1 LLPRHPGGSLRCV
14 PTTEARQEFARY
26 LVEVTPPG
34 SGEIDI
40 RDLAARSRAA
50 CVALSSEGI
59 AVRLLRSVFVPEDG
73 SCLLVFEARDAA
85 AVRSA
90 SERAGMP
97 IERVSEAI
105 SAKADPVS
113 RRTIET

>member
-1 LLPRHPGGSLRCV
+1 M

-34 SGEIDI
+34 GGDIDI

-50 CVALSSEGI
+50 CVALSSEGVS
-59 AVRLLRSVFVPEDG
+59 VRLLRSVFVPEDG
-73 SCLLVFEARDAA
+73 SCLLVFEASDADAA
-85 AVRSA
+85 RSA
-90 SERAGMP
+90 SERAGIP
-97 IERVSEAI
+97 VERVSEAI
-105 SAKADPVS
+105 GAKADAVS